1 MTPRRSIARWNGR
14 AMNSRFII
22 ISGIL
27 VQIISGILVQ
37 DPAQVR
43 LPEYNHV
50 VETFP
55 SD

>member
-27 VQIISGILVQ
+27 VQ